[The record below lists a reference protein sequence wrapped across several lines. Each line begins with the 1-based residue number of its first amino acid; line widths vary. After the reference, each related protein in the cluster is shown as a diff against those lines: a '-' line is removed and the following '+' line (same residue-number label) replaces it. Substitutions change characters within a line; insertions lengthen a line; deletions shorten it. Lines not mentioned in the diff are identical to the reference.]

1 MNKLL
6 QFFLWLTVGIIPAS
20 AQSLHFDRSGNFKIV
35 QFTDLH
41 YQPRNPRSTAAL
53 QCIDAV
59 VKAERPNLVIFTGDN
74 IYSRPADSA
83 MNAILDCIER
93 HNVPYV
99 VLFGNH
105 DEEQGMTNAQL
116 YDIIRARK
124 HNVQP
129 PRGNNPS
136 PDYVLEIAGSSGAAP
151 AALLY
156 CLDSHSYPKQKRL
169 GTYAWLTSDQV
180 QWYRN
185 QSSAYTAAN
194 GGKPLP
200 ALSFFHIPVPEFS
213 YAATSEGTV
222 MIGTRMEKSCPPQ
235 INTGMFAAMRQG
247 GDVMGIFC
255 GHDHDNDYT
264 ALYYDILLGYGR
276 FSGGNTEYNHLPQG
290 ARVIVLHQGQRRFD
304 TWIRTPDGQVQMP
317 TTYPDS
323 YVKDDWRKRK

>member
-1 MNKLL
+1 MYRHLFL
-6 QFFLWLTVGIIPAS
+6 FLGLFFALCPS
-20 AQSLHFDRSGNFKIV
+20 MAQSLRFDQHGEFKIV

-41 YQPRNPRSTAAL
+41 YQNSNPRSAAAL

-59 VKAERPNLVIFTGDN
+59 VKAEKPNLVIFTGDN

-83 MNAILDCIER
+83 MNNILDCIER
-93 HNVPYV
+93 HAVPYV

-105 DEEQGMTNAQL
+105 DEEQGMSHAAL
-116 YDIIRARK
+116 YDLIRTRL
-124 HNVQP
+124 HNIQP
-129 PRGNNPS
+129 SRGNAES
-136 PDYVLEIAGSSGAAP
+136 PDYVLEISGSSSASP

-169 GTYAWLTSDQV
+169 GTYAWLTPDQV
-180 QWYRN
+180 QWYRER
-185 QSSAYTAAN
+185 SLAYTAAN

-200 ALSFFHIPVPEFS
+200 ALSFFHIPVPE
-213 YAATSEGTV
+213 YAYATTNEGTV
-222 MIGTRMEKSCPPQ
+222 LIGTRMEKSCPPQ
-235 INTGMFAAMRQG
+235 INTGMFAAMRLG

-264 ALYYDILLGYGR
+264 TLYHDILLGYGR

-290 ARVIVLHQGQRRFD
+290 ARVIVLHQGERRFD
-304 TWIRTPDGQVQMP
+304 TWIRTAKGEVQTL

>member
-1 MNKLL
+1 MYKHLL
-6 QFFLWLTVGIIPAS
+6 IGLCLFAGIMPIFG
-20 AQSLHFDRSGNFKIV
+20 QQLRFDNRGNFKIV

-41 YQPRNPRSTAAL
+41 YQSRNPRSVAAL

-59 VKAERPNLVIFTGDN
+59 VKTESPNLVIFTGDN

-83 MNAILDCIER
+83 MNDILDCIER
-93 HNVPYV
+93 HGVPYV

-105 DEEQGMTNAQL
+105 DEEQGMSNAQL
-116 YDIIRARK
+116 YDIVRTRL
-124 HNVQP
+124 HNIQP
-129 PRGNNPS
+129 PRGNVAS
-136 PDYVLEIAGSSGAAP
+136 PDYVLEIKGSTSAST

-156 CLDSHSYPKQKRL
+156 CLDSHSYPKQKGL
-169 GTYAWLTSDQV
+169 GTYAWLTFDQV
-180 QWYRN
+180 QWYLGRN
-185 QSSAYTAAN
+185 QAYTAAN

-213 YAATSEGTV
+213 YAAASEGTV

-235 INTGMFAAMRQG
+235 INTGMFAAMREG

-290 ARVIVLHQGQRRFD
+290 ARVIVLHEGERRFD
-304 TWIRTPDGQVQMP
+304 TWIRTPDGQVHTP